1 MTSAATMPGPR
12 ARPARAGDSLRRR
25 LLLFLLVPV
34 SITVV
39 LVSVLV
45 YAVASRYS
53 DRVYDEGL
61 LEDAYGLAKV
71 LKATDSDALSP
82 QAAFLLEYNKLGHN
96 YYSVRSLRRGVL
108 SASHEAIPPGPA
120 PRLDGDAQFYD
131 TAIGGVRSRAVALAV
146 PAPADP
152 SDTLVVTLAETV
164 QDRQLRAQQILLMS
178 ILLQLVLT
186 AVLLALM
193 WSGVSRGLRA
203 LDPLIGRLARH
214 GQELVPVGDV
224 PVPAEIRP
232 LSATID
238 ALLER
243 IRRLFVSQEHFIADA
258 AHQLRTPLAGLAL
271 HAERARSSA
280 DESQR
285 ADALAQVQVLTM
297 RLARTATQLLALS
310 RAQAPVEAAAPMAPL
325 RLDQRVPEILGEH
338 VARAMRADVD
348 LGYEGPDEALT
359 VRADAYAL
367 HDALGNLIDNAL
379 SYVRRGGT
387 VSVALRRHGE
397 SARVSVDDDGPGV
410 AESALPRLGDRFFRA
425 PEAIEGGTGL
435 GLAIVRRIAD
445 RHDARVAFARSRLGG
460 LRVELDFPL
469 IAPDAP
475 SGRVAPLIAEPR

>member
-1 MTSAATMPGPR
+1 
-12 ARPARAGDSLRRR
+12 
-25 LLLFLLVPV
+25 
-34 SITVV
+34 
-39 LVSVLV
+39 
-45 YAVASRYS
+45 
-53 DRVYDEGL
+53 
-61 LEDAYGLAKV
+61 
-71 LKATDSDALSP
+71 
-82 QAAFLLEYNKLGHN
+82 
-96 YYSVRSLRRGVL
+96 
-108 SASHEAIPPGPA
+108 
-120 PRLDGDAQFYD
+120 
-131 TAIGGVRSRAVALAV
+131 
-146 PAPADP
+146 
-152 SDTLVVTLAETV
+152 
-164 QDRQLRAQQILLMS
+164 
-178 ILLQLVLT
+178 
-186 AVLLALM
+186 
-193 WSGVSRGLRA
+193 
-203 LDPLIGRLARH
+203 
-214 GQELVPVGDV
+214 
-224 PVPAEIRP
+224 
-232 LSATID
+232 
-238 ALLER
+238 
-243 IRRLFVSQEHFIADA
+243 
-258 AHQLRTPLAGLAL
+258 
-271 HAERARSSA
+271 
-280 DESQR
+280 
-285 ADALAQVQVLTM
+285 M

-325 RLDQRVPEILGEH
+325 RLDQLVPEILGEH

-445 RHDARVAFARSRLGG
+445 RHDARVAFARSCLGG